1 MVILLPLD
9 CSLDNLSNFAKL
21 EIIFFDLPM
30 LQVYKRMQKMR
41 EKYVDT
47 LAKLYEYATTVYS
60 KKQYTQWYDT
70 KEGGYTYASLKD
82 KSDALSKTLTQYG
95 IGAGDKVAILS
106 QSMPNWSVAFFSLAP
121 FGRIVIPILPDSSQ
135 NEVTNI
141 INHSETKA
149 IFVSQKLAG
158 KVSQEVK
165 DKMVLVIDMDTLE
178 IVKADDEHF
187 TCDGKTS
194 VPTPEDIA
202 TIIYTSGTTGSAK
215 GVVLSHRN
223 LSSNVIT
230 CYHSCKRTSKDRW
243 LSVLPMAHT
252 LEMTLSMLYPM
263 YCGATVYY
271 LPKPP
276 VATLLLKALKIVK
289 PTTMLTVPM
298 IIEKVYKG
306 SVLPTIKNSRT
317 LTWMNEH
324 MNGLMCRI
332 IGMKLKATF
341 GGHISFYGIG
351 GAKLDPEVEKF
362 LLKAKFP
369 YAIGYGLTET
379 SPLLGYSM
387 HGWRS
392 VGSFGYPVYNVKLK
406 LHNVD
411 PATGEGEV
419 VAQGPNVM
427 LGYYKDPV
435 RTKSV
440 FTEDGWFR
448 TSDIAVQDEK
458 GRFYIKGRNN
468 NMILGPS
475 GENIYP
481 EEIENVVNNVEGVSE
496 SIIVERN
503 GRLVALVQ
511 PSEDFIKWDNE
522 SEDKLYEKLDN
533 WKEKILNF
541 TNKNVNKSSQVSSV
555 EVMKEPFE
563 KTATQKI
570 RRFKYKESAPTV
582 EEKNKQE
589 KK

>member
-1 MVILLPLD
+1 MIQL
-9 CSLDNLSNFAKL
+9 
-21 EIIFFDLPM
+21 
-30 LQVYKRMQKMR
+30 YKRMQRMR

-60 KKQYTQWYDT
+60 KNQYTQWYDT
-70 KEGGYTYASLKD
+70 KEGGYTFSSLKAKCD
-82 KSDALSKTLTQYG
+82 SLSKKLTQYG

-106 QSMPNWSVAFFSLAP
+106 QSMPNWSVAFFSIVP
-121 FGRIVIPILPDSSQ
+121 FGRIAIPILPDSSQ

-141 INHSETKA
+141 LKHSESKV
-149 IFVSQKLAG
+149 IFVSQKLMSKLSEECRA
-158 KVSQEVK
+158 
-165 DKMVLVIDMDTLE
+165 KMSLVIDMDTFE
-178 IVKADDEHF
+178 VIQSDEEKF
-187 TCDGKTS
+187 TCDGRTS

-223 LSSNVIT
+223 LASNVIT
-230 CYHSCKRTSKDRW
+230 CYHSCKRTEKDRW

-276 VATLLLKALKIVK
+276 VASLLMKALKMVK
-289 PTTMLTVPM
+289 PTTMLTVPL

-306 SVLPTIKNSRT
+306 SVLPTIQKSRT

-351 GAKLDPEVEKF
+351 GAKLDPEVERF

-387 HGWRS
+387 NRWRT

-406 LHNVD
+406 LHNVN
-411 PATGEGEV
+411 PETGEGEV
-419 VAQGPNVM
+419 VAKGPNVM
-427 LGYYKDPV
+427 LGYYKDPK
-435 RTKSV
+435 RTRSV

-458 GRFYIKGRNN
+458 GRFFIKGRNN

-481 EEIENVVNNVEGVSE
+481 EEIENVINNVEGVSE
-496 SIIVERN
+496 SIVVERD
-503 GRLVALVQ
+503 GKLVALVQ
-511 PSEDFIKWDNE
+511 PNENFIQWDKE
-522 SEDKLYEKLDN
+522 GEDKLYETLDAWKAKLL
-533 WKEKILNF
+533 KV
-541 TNKNVNKSSQVSSV
+541 TNKNVSKASQVSSI

-570 RRFKYKESAPTV
+570 RRFKYKDSAPTV
-582 EEKNKQE
+582 EEEQKSK
-589 KK
+589 

>member
-1 MVILLPLD
+1 MIQL
-9 CSLDNLSNFAKL
+9 
-21 EIIFFDLPM
+21 
-30 LQVYKRMQKMR
+30 YKRMQRMR

-60 KKQYTQWYDT
+60 KNQYTQWYDT
-70 KEGGYTYASLKD
+70 KEGGYTYSSFKAKCD
-82 KSDALSKTLTQYG
+82 GLSKKLTQYG

-106 QSMPNWSVAFFSLAP
+106 QSMPNWSVAFFSIVP
-121 FGRIVIPILPDSSQ
+121 FGRIAIPILPDSSV

-141 INHSETKA
+141 LEHSESKV
-149 IFVSQKLAG
+149 IFVSQKLAS
-158 KVSQEVK
+158 KVTQECR
-165 DKMVLVIDMDTLE
+165 DKMTLVIDIDTFE
-178 IVKADDEHF
+178 VIKADEARF
-187 TCDGKTS
+187 TCDGRTT
-194 VPTPEDIA
+194 VPTPDDIA

-223 LSSNVIT
+223 LASNVIT
-230 CYHSCKRTSKDRW
+230 CYHSCKRTEKDRW

-252 LEMTLSMLYPM
+252 LEMTLCMLYPM

-276 VATLLLKALKIVK
+276 VASLLLKALPIVK
-289 PTTMLTVPM
+289 PTTMLTVPL

-306 SVLPTIKNSRT
+306 SVLPTIRKSRT

-324 MNGLMCRI
+324 MNGLMCKI
-332 IGMKLKATF
+332 IGMKLKKTF
-341 GGHISFYGIG
+341 GGKISFYGIG
-351 GAKLDPEVEKF
+351 GAKLDPEVENF
-362 LLKAKFP
+362 LLKANFP

-387 HGWRS
+387 NGWRA

-406 LHNVD
+406 LHNVN
-411 PATGEGEV
+411 PETGEGEV
-419 VAQGPNVM
+419 VAKGPNVM
-427 LGYYKDPV
+427 LGYYKDPA

-458 GRFYIKGRNN
+458 GRYSIKGRNN

-481 EEIENVVNNVEGVSE
+481 EEIENVINNLEGVSE
-496 SIIVERN
+496 SIVVERE
-503 GRLVALVQ
+503 GKLVALVQ
-511 PSEDFIKWDNE
+511 PNENFVQWDKE
-522 SEDKLYEKLDN
+522 GEDKLYEKLDV
-533 WKEKILNF
+533 WKAKLLKL
-541 TNKNVNKSSQVSSV
+541 TNKSVSKASQVSSV

-582 EEKNKQE
+582 EEEQKEKTENK
-589 KK
+589 

>member
-1 MVILLPLD
+1 MIQL
-9 CSLDNLSNFAKL
+9 
-21 EIIFFDLPM
+21 
-30 LQVYKRMQKMR
+30 YKRMQRMR

-47 LAKLYEYATTVYS
+47 LAKLYDYATTVYS

-70 KEGGYTYASLKD
+70 KEGGYTYSSFKAKCDS
-82 KSDALSKTLTQYG
+82 LSKKLTQYG
-95 IGAGDKVAILS
+95 IGAGDKVAIFA
-106 QSMPNWSVAFFSLAP
+106 QSMPNWSVAFFSLVP
-121 FGRIVIPILPDSSQ
+121 FGRIAIPILPDSSE

-141 INHSETKA
+141 INHSETKV
-149 IFVSQKLAG
+149 IFVSQRLAS
-158 KVSQEVK
+158 KVRQEVK
-165 DKMVLVIDMDTLE
+165 DKMTLVIDLDTFEVLQS
-178 IVKADDEHF
+178 DDEKF
-187 TCDGKTS
+187 TCDGKTA

-223 LSSNVIT
+223 LASNVIT
-230 CYHSCKRTSKDRW
+230 CYHSCKRNDKDRW
-243 LSVLPMAHT
+243 LSILPMAHT

-263 YCGATVYY
+263 YCGASVYY
-271 LPKPP
+271 LQKPP
-276 VATLLLKALKIVK
+276 VPSILMKALKVVK
-289 PTTMLTVPM
+289 PTTMLTVPL

-306 SVLPTIKNSRT
+306 SVLPTIKKSRT

-341 GGHISFYGIG
+341 GGHVTFYGIG
-351 GAKLDPEVEKF
+351 GAKLDPEVENF

-379 SPLLGYSM
+379 SPLLGYAM
-387 HGWRS
+387 KGWRA

-406 LHNVD
+406 LHNVN
-411 PATGEGEV
+411 PETGEGEV

-427 LGYYKDPV
+427 LGYYKDPQ

-448 TSDIAVQDEK
+448 TSDIAVMDEK
-458 GRFYIKGRNN
+458 GRYFIKGRNN

-481 EEIENVVNNVEGVSE
+481 EEIESVINNVEGVSE
-496 SIIVERN
+496 SIVVERD

-511 PSEDFIKWDNE
+511 PSDNFIQWDKD
-522 SEDKLYEKLDN
+522 SEDKIYEKLDK
-533 WKEKILNF
+533 WKASLLKKV
-541 TNKNVNKSSQVSSV
+541 NKNVNKTSQVSSV

-570 RRFKYKESAPTV
+570 RRFRYKTDAPTM
-582 EEKNKQE
+582 ESENKTT
-589 KK
+589 KSDK

>member
-1 MVILLPLD
+1 
-9 CSLDNLSNFAKL
+9 
-21 EIIFFDLPM
+21 
-30 LQVYKRMQKMR
+30 MQRMR

-47 LAKLYEYATTVYS
+47 LAKLYDYATTVYS
-60 KKQYTQWYDT
+60 KNQYTQWYDT
-70 KEGGYTYASLKD
+70 KEGGYTYQSFKGKCD
-82 KSDALSKTLTQYG
+82 SLSKKLTQYG

-106 QSMPNWSVAFFSLAP
+106 QSMPNWSVAFFSIVP
-121 FGRIVIPILPDSSQ
+121 FGRIAIPILPDSSE

-141 INHSETKA
+141 LEHSESKV
-149 IFVSQKLAG
+149 IFVSQKLSG
-158 KVSQEVK
+158 KLSQACR
-165 DKMVLVIDMDTLE
+165 DKMTLVIDIDTFEVLS
-178 IVKADDEHF
+178 ADESKF
-187 TCDGKTS
+187 TCDGRTL
-194 VPTPEDIA
+194 VPTPDDIA

-230 CYHSCKRTSKDRW
+230 CYHSCKRTEKDRW

-276 VATLLLKALKIVK
+276 VASLLMKALKIVK
-289 PTTMLTVPM
+289 PTTMLTVPL

-306 SVLPTIKNSRT
+306 SVLPTIKGSRT

-324 MNGLMCRI
+324 MNGLMCKI
-332 IGMKLKATF
+332 IGMKIKKTF
-341 GGHISFYGIG
+341 GGHMSFYGIG
-351 GAKLDPEVEKF
+351 GAKLDPEVENF
-362 LLKAKFP
+362 LLKAGFP

-379 SPLLGYSM
+379 SPLLGYAM
-387 HGWRS
+387 HGWRA
-392 VGSFGYPVYNVKLK
+392 VGSFGYPVYNVQLK
-406 LHNVD
+406 LHNIN
-411 PATGEGEV
+411 PETGEGEI
-419 VAQGPNVM
+419 VAKGPNVM

-448 TSDIAVQDEK
+448 TSDIAIQDAK
-458 GRFYIKGRNN
+458 GRFFIKGRNS

-481 EEIENVVNNVEGVSE
+481 EEIENVINNVEGVSE
-496 SIIVERN
+496 SIVVERE
-503 GRLVALVQ
+503 GKLVALVQ
-511 PSEDFIKWDNE
+511 PVDNFIEWDSE
-522 SEDKLYEKLDN
+522 SEEKLYEKLDS
-533 WKEKILNF
+533 WKAKVLKI

-582 EEKNKQE
+582 EEAQKEE
-589 KK
+589 K

>member
-1 MVILLPLD
+1 MIQL
-9 CSLDNLSNFAKL
+9 
-21 EIIFFDLPM
+21 
-30 LQVYKRMQKMR
+30 YKRMKRMR

-60 KKQYTQWYDT
+60 KRQYTQWYDT
-70 KEGGYTYASLKD
+70 KEGGYTYHEFKMKCDSI
-82 KSDALSKTLTQYG
+82 SKLLTQYG

-106 QSMPNWSVAFFSLAP
+106 QSMPNWSVAYFSTVV
-121 FGRIVIPILPDSSQ
+121 FGRISIPILPDSSE

-141 INHSETKA
+141 LNHSESKVM
-149 IFVSQKLAG
+149 FVSQKLAS
-158 KVSQEVK
+158 KLSKEAM
-165 DKMVLVIDMDTLE
+165 DKLTLVIEMDTFE
-178 IVKADDEHF
+178 ILKADEDKF
-187 TCDGKTS
+187 TCDGRAS

-202 TIIYTSGTTGSAK
+202 AIIYTSGTTGSAK

-223 LSSNVIT
+223 LASNVIT
-230 CYHSCKRTSKDRW
+230 CYHSCPRGEKDRW
-243 LSVLPMAHT
+243 LSILPMAHT

-263 YCGATVYY
+263 YCGSTVYY

-276 VATLLLKALKIVK
+276 VASLLLKAMKIVK
-289 PTTMLTVPM
+289 PTTILSVPL
-298 IIEKVYKG
+298 IIEKVYRN
-306 SVLPTIKNSRT
+306 SVLPTIKKSRT

-332 IGMKLKATF
+332 IGMKLKKTF
-341 GGHISFYGIG
+341 GGRISFFGIG
-351 GAKLDPEVEKF
+351 GAKLDPEVEAF

-379 SPLLGYSM
+379 SPLLGYAM
-387 HGWRS
+387 KGWRT
-392 VGSFGYPVYNVKLK
+392 VGSFGYPVYNVQLK
-406 LHNVD
+406 LHNIN
-411 PATGEGEV
+411 PETGEGEV
-419 VAQGPNVM
+419 VAKGPNVM
-427 LGYYKDPV
+427 LGYYKDPQ

-448 TSDIAVQDEK
+448 TNDLAIQDEK
-458 GRFYIKGRNN
+458 GRFFIKGRRN

-481 EEIENVVNNVEGVSE
+481 EEIESVINNVEGVAE
-496 SIIVERN
+496 SIVVERN

-511 PSEDFIKWDNE
+511 LDDNMIEWDKE
-522 SEDKLYEKLDN
+522 SEDKIYEKLDKYKSKLLSLVN
-533 WKEKILNF
+533 R
-541 TNKNVNKSSQVSSV
+541 NVNKTSQVSSV

-582 EEKNKQE
+582 EED
-589 KK
+589 KKTKE

>member
-1 MVILLPLD
+1 
-9 CSLDNLSNFAKL
+9 
-21 EIIFFDLPM
+21 
-30 LQVYKRMQKMR
+30 MR
-41 EKYVDT
+41 EKYIDT
-47 LAKLYEYATTVYS
+47 LAKLYDYATTVYA

-70 KEGGYTYASLKD
+70 KKGGYTYHDFKMKCDSI
-82 KSDALSKTLTQYG
+82 SKVLTQYG

-106 QSMPNWSVAFFSLAP
+106 QSMPNWSVAFFSTVP
-121 FGRIVIPILPDSSQ
+121 FGRIAIPILPDSSE

-141 INHSETKA
+141 LNHSESKVM
-149 IFVSQKLAG
+149 FVSQKLSS
-158 KVSQEVK
+158 KLSKECM
-165 DKMVLVIDMDTLE
+165 DKLTLVIEMDTFE
-178 IVKADDEHF
+178 ILKADEDKF
-187 TCDGKTS
+187 TCDGRAS

-202 TIIYTSGTTGSAK
+202 AIIYTSGTTGSAK

-223 LSSNVIT
+223 LASNVIT
-230 CYHSCKRTSKDRW
+230 CYHSCPRGEKDRW
-243 LSVLPMAHT
+243 LSILPMAHT

-276 VATLLLKALKIVK
+276 VASLLLKAMKIVK
-289 PTTMLTVPM
+289 PTTILSVPL
-298 IIEKVYKG
+298 IIEKVYRN
-306 SVLPTIKNSRT
+306 SVLPTIKKSRT

-332 IGMKLKATF
+332 IGMKLKKTF
-341 GGHISFYGIG
+341 GGHVSFFGIG
-351 GAKLDPEVEKF
+351 GAKLDPEVEGF

-379 SPLLGYSM
+379 SPLLGYAM
-387 HGWRS
+387 KGWRT
-392 VGSFGYPVYNVKLK
+392 VGSFGYPVYNVQLK
-406 LHNVD
+406 LHDIN
-411 PATGEGEV
+411 PETGEGEV
-419 VAQGPNVM
+419 VAKGPNVM
-427 LGYYKDPV
+427 LGYYKDPQ

-448 TSDIAVQDEK
+448 TNDLAIQDEK
-458 GRFYIKGRNN
+458 GRFFIKGRRN

-481 EEIENVVNNVEGVSE
+481 EEIESVINNVEGVAE
-496 SIIVERN
+496 SIVVERN

-511 PSEDFIKWDNE
+511 LDENMIEWDKE
-522 SEDKLYEKLDN
+522 SEDKVYEKLDKYKSMLLSLVN
-533 WKEKILNF
+533 R
-541 TNKNVNKSSQVSSV
+541 NVNKTSQVSSV

-582 EEKNKQE
+582 EEELKDK
-589 KK
+589 

>member
-1 MVILLPLD
+1 
-9 CSLDNLSNFAKL
+9 
-21 EIIFFDLPM
+21 
-30 LQVYKRMQKMR
+30 MQRMR

-47 LAKLYEYATTVYS
+47 LAKLFEYGTTVYA

-70 KEGGYTYASLKD
+70 KEGGFTYGEFKNKVDSI
-82 KSDALSKTLTQYG
+82 SKKLTQYG
-95 IGAGDKVAILS
+95 IGAGDKVAILA
-106 QSMPNWSVAFFSLAP
+106 QSMPNWSVAFFSTVT
-121 FGRIVIPILPDSSQ
+121 FGRISIPILPDSSE

-141 INHSETKA
+141 LEHSESKV
-149 IFVSQKLAG
+149 IFVSQKLAS
-158 KVSQEVK
+158 KVSQECR
-165 DKMVLVIDMDTLE
+165 DKMALVIDLDTFE
-178 IVKADDEHF
+178 VIQSDEDKF
-187 TCDGKTS
+187 TCDGRAS

-223 LSSNVIT
+223 LASNVIT
-230 CYHSCKRTSKDRW
+230 CYHSCKRTKKDRW
-243 LSVLPMAHT
+243 LSILPMAHT
-252 LEMTLSMLYPM
+252 LEMTLGMLYPM

-276 VATLLLKALKIVK
+276 VASLLMKAMKVVK
-289 PTTMLTVPM
+289 PTTMLTVPL

-306 SVLPTIKNSRT
+306 SVLPTIQKSRT

-324 MNGLMCRI
+324 MNGLMCKI

-341 GGHISFYGIG
+341 GGHVTFYGIG

-362 LLKAKFP
+362 LLKAGFP

-387 HGWRS
+387 NGWRT
-392 VGSFGYPVYNVKLK
+392 VGSFGYPVYNVQLK
-406 LHNVD
+406 LHNVN
-411 PATGEGEV
+411 PETGEGEI
-419 VAQGPNVM
+419 VAKGPNVM
-427 LGYYKDPV
+427 LGYYKDPK

-448 TSDIAVQDEK
+448 TSDIAIQDEK
-458 GRFYIKGRNN
+458 GRFYIKGRNS

-481 EEIENVVNNVEGVSE
+481 EEIENVINNVEGVSE
-496 SIIVERN
+496 SIVVERD
-503 GRLVALVQ
+503 GRLVALVAPQ
-511 PSEDFIKWDNE
+511 ENFIQWDKE
-522 SEDKLYEKLDN
+522 GEDKLYEKLDA
-533 WKEKILNF
+533 WKKKLLSI
-541 TNKNVNKSSQVSSV
+541 TNKNVSKASQVSSI

-570 RRFKYKESAPTV
+570 RRFKYKDSAPTV
-582 EEKNKQE
+582 EEEQKENK
-589 KK
+589 

>member
-1 MVILLPLD
+1 MIQL
-9 CSLDNLSNFAKL
+9 
-21 EIIFFDLPM
+21 
-30 LQVYKRMQKMR
+30 YKRMQRMR

-47 LAKLYEYATTVYS
+47 LAKLYEYATTVYA
-60 KKQYTQWYDT
+60 KNQYTQWYDT
-70 KEGGYTYASLKD
+70 KEGGYTFSSFKGKCD
-82 KSDALSKTLTQYG
+82 SLSKKLTQYG

-106 QSMPNWSVAFFSLAP
+106 QSMPNWSVAFFSIVP
-121 FGRIVIPILPDSSQ
+121 FGRIAIPILPDSSE

-141 INHSETKA
+141 LEHSESKV
-149 IFVSQKLAG
+149 IFVSKKLAG
-158 KVSQEVK
+158 KLSQTCR
-165 DKMVLVIDMDTLE
+165 DKMTLVIEMDTFE
-178 IVKADDEHF
+178 VMHSDDEKF
-187 TCDGKTS
+187 TCDGKTA
-194 VPTPEDIA
+194 VPTPDDIA

-223 LSSNVIT
+223 LASNVIT
-230 CYHSCKRTSKDRW
+230 CYHACKRTEKDRW

-276 VATLLLKALKIVK
+276 VASLLMKALKMVK
-289 PTTMLTVPM
+289 PTTMLTVPL

-306 SVLPTIKNSRT
+306 SVLPTIKKSRT

-351 GAKLDPEVEKF
+351 GAKLDPEVESF

-379 SPLLGYSM
+379 SPLLGYAM
-387 HGWRS
+387 HGWRT

-406 LHNVD
+406 LHNVN
-411 PATGEGEV
+411 AK
-419 VAQGPNVM
+419 GPNVM
-427 LGYYKDPV
+427 LGYYKDPA

-458 GRFYIKGRNN
+458 GRFFIKGRNN

-481 EEIENVVNNVEGVSE
+481 EEIENVINNVEGVSE
-496 SIIVERN
+496 SIVVERN

-511 PSEDFIKWDNE
+511 PEENFIEWDKA
-522 SEDKLYEKLDN
+522 SEDKVYEKLDA
-533 WKEKILNF
+533 WKAKLLKI
-541 TNKNVNKSSQVSSV
+541 TNKNVSKASQVSSV

-570 RRFKYKESAPTV
+570 RRFKYKDSAPTV
-582 EEKNKQE
+582 EEE
-589 KK
+589 SKKDN

>member
-1 MVILLPLD
+1 
-9 CSLDNLSNFAKL
+9 
-21 EIIFFDLPM
+21 
-30 LQVYKRMQKMR
+30 MR

-47 LAKLYEYATTVYS
+47 LAKLFEYGTTVYA

-70 KEGGYTYASLKD
+70 KEGGFTYGEFKNKVDSI
-82 KSDALSKTLTQYG
+82 SKKLTQYG
-95 IGAGDKVAILS
+95 IGAGDKVAILA
-106 QSMPNWSVAFFSLAP
+106 QSMPNWSVAFFSTVT
-121 FGRIVIPILPDSSQ
+121 FGRISIPILPDSSE

-141 INHSETKA
+141 LEHSESKV
-149 IFVSQKLAG
+149 IFVSQKLAS
-158 KVSQEVK
+158 KVSQECR
-165 DKMVLVIDMDTLE
+165 DKMALVIDLDTFE
-178 IVKADDEHF
+178 VIQSDEDKF
-187 TCDGKTS
+187 TCDGRAS

-223 LSSNVIT
+223 LASNVIT
-230 CYHSCKRTSKDRW
+230 CYHSCKRTKKDRW
-243 LSVLPMAHT
+243 LSILPMAHT
-252 LEMTLSMLYPM
+252 LEMTLGMLYPM

-276 VATLLLKALKIVK
+276 VASLLMKAMKVVK
-289 PTTMLTVPM
+289 PTTMLTVPL

-306 SVLPTIKNSRT
+306 SVLPTIQKSRT

-324 MNGLMCRI
+324 MNGLMCKI

-341 GGHISFYGIG
+341 GGHVTFYGIG

-362 LLKAKFP
+362 LLKAGFP

-387 HGWRS
+387 NGWRT
-392 VGSFGYPVYNVKLK
+392 VGSFGYPVYNVQLK
-406 LHNVD
+406 LHNVN
-411 PATGEGEV
+411 PETGEGEI
-419 VAQGPNVM
+419 VAKGPNVM
-427 LGYYKDPV
+427 LGYYKDPK

-448 TSDIAVQDEK
+448 TSDIAIQDEK
-458 GRFYIKGRNN
+458 GRFYIKGRNS

-481 EEIENVVNNVEGVSE
+481 GEIENVINNVEGVSE
-496 SIIVERN
+496 SIVVERD
-503 GRLVALVQ
+503 GRLVALVAPQ
-511 PSEDFIKWDNE
+511 ENFIQWDKE
-522 SEDKLYEKLDN
+522 GEDKLYEKLDA
-533 WKEKILNF
+533 WKKKLLSI
-541 TNKNVNKSSQVSSV
+541 TNKNVSKASQVSSI

-570 RRFKYKESAPTV
+570 RRFKYKDSAPTV
-582 EEKNKQE
+582 EEEQKENK
-589 KK
+589 

>member
-1 MVILLPLD
+1 
-9 CSLDNLSNFAKL
+9 
-21 EIIFFDLPM
+21 
-30 LQVYKRMQKMR
+30 MQRMR

-70 KEGGYTYASLKD
+70 KEGGYTFSEFKGKCD
-82 KSDALSKTLTQYG
+82 SLSKKLTQYG

-106 QSMPNWSVAFFSLAP
+106 QSMPNWSVAFFSTVP
-121 FGRIVIPILPDSSQ
+121 FGRIAIPILPDSSE

-141 INHSETKA
+141 LEHSESKV
-149 IFVSQKLAG
+149 IFVSQKLAS
-158 KVSQEVK
+158 KVSEACR
-165 DKMVLVIDMDTLE
+165 DKLTLVIDIETFE
-178 IVKADDEHF
+178 VIKADEDKF
-187 TCDGKTS
+187 TCDGRTT
-194 VPTPEDIA
+194 VPTPDDIA

-223 LSSNVIT
+223 LASNVIT
-230 CYHSCKRTSKDRW
+230 CYHSCKRNHKDRW
-243 LSVLPMAHT
+243 LSILPMAHT

-276 VATLLLKALKIVK
+276 VPSLLMKALKIVK
-289 PTTMLTVPM
+289 PTTMLTVPL

-306 SVLPTIKNSRT
+306 SVLPTIQKSRT

-324 MNGLMCRI
+324 MNGLMCWI

-387 HGWRS
+387 NGWRT

-406 LHNVD
+406 LHNVN
-411 PATGEGEV
+411 PETGEGEI
-419 VAQGPNVM
+419 VAKGPNVM
-427 LGYYKDPV
+427 LGYYKDPK
-435 RTKSV
+435 RTKSA

-481 EEIENVVNNVEGVSE
+481 EEIENVINNVEGVSE
-496 SIIVERN
+496 SIVVERD
-503 GRLVALVQ
+503 GRLVALVAPQ
-511 PSEDFIKWDNE
+511 ENFIQWDKE
-522 SEDKLYEKLDN
+522 GEDKLYEKLDA
-533 WKEKILNF
+533 WKKKLLSI
-541 TNKNVNKSSQVSSV
+541 TNKSVSKASQVSSV

-570 RRFKYKESAPTV
+570 RRFKYKDSAPTV
-582 EEKNKQE
+582 EEEAKEQ

>member
-1 MVILLPLD
+1 
-9 CSLDNLSNFAKL
+9 
-21 EIIFFDLPM
+21 
-30 LQVYKRMQKMR
+30 MR
-41 EKYVDT
+41 EKYIDT
-47 LAKLYEYATTVYS
+47 LAKLYDYATTVYS
-60 KKQYTQWYDT
+60 KNQYTQWYDT
-70 KEGGYTYASLKD
+70 KEGGYTYNSFKGKCD
-82 KSDALSKTLTQYG
+82 SLSKKLTQYG

-106 QSMPNWSVAFFSLAP
+106 QSMPNWSVAFFSIVP
-121 FGRIVIPILPDSSQ
+121 FGRIAIPILPDSSP

-141 INHSETKA
+141 LEHSESKV
-149 IFVSQKLAG
+149 IFVSQKLAH
-158 KVSQEVK
+158 KVSKECR
-165 DKMVLVIDMDTLE
+165 DKMTLIVDIDTFEVIQ
-178 IVKADDEHF
+178 ADDDQF
-187 TCDGKTS
+187 TCDGRTS
-194 VPTPEDIA
+194 IPTPDDIA

-223 LSSNVIT
+223 LASNVIT
-230 CYHSCKRTSKDRW
+230 CYHACKRNEKDRW

-276 VATLLLKALKIVK
+276 VASLLMKALKMVR
-289 PTTMLTVPM
+289 PTTMLTVPL

-306 SVLPTIKNSRT
+306 SVLPTIQKSRT
-317 LTWMNEH
+317 LTWMNQN

-332 IGMKLKATF
+332 IGMKLKSTF

-351 GAKLDPEVEKF
+351 GAKLDPEVESF

-387 HGWRS
+387 HRWRA

-406 LHNVD
+406 LHNIN
-411 PATGEGEV
+411 PETGEGEI
-419 VAQGPNVM
+419 VAKGPNVM
-427 LGYYKDPV
+427 LGYYKDPA

-458 GRFYIKGRNN
+458 GRFFIKGRNN

-481 EEIENVVNNVEGVSE
+481 EEIENVINNVEGVSE
-496 SIIVERN
+496 SIVVERD
-503 GRLVALVQ
+503 GKLVALVQ
-511 PSEDFIKWDNE
+511 PDENYIQWDRE
-522 SEDKLYEKLDN
+522 GEDKLYEKLDA
-533 WKEKILNF
+533 WKAKLLKI
-541 TNKNVNKSSQVSSV
+541 TNKNVSKASQVSSV

-582 EEKNKQE
+582 EEEQKEKQ
-589 KK
+589 

>member
-1 MVILLPLD
+1 
-9 CSLDNLSNFAKL
+9 
-21 EIIFFDLPM
+21 
-30 LQVYKRMQKMR
+30 MQRMR

-47 LAKLYEYATTVYS
+47 LAKLYDYATTVYS
-60 KKQYTQWYDT
+60 KNQYTQWYDT
-70 KEGGYTYASLKD
+70 KEGGYTYSSFKAKCDS
-82 KSDALSKTLTQYG
+82 LSKKLTQYG

-106 QSMPNWSVAFFSLAP
+106 QSMPNWSVAFFSIVP
-121 FGRIVIPILPDSSQ
+121 FGRIAIPILPDSSE
-135 NEVTNI
+135 NEVKNI
-141 INHSETKA
+141 IDHSESKV

-158 KVSQEVK
+158 KLSKECR
-165 DKMVLVIDMDTLE
+165 DKMTLVIDLDTFEVLQ
-178 IVKADDEHF
+178 ADEDKF
-187 TCDGKTS
+187 TCDGRTM

-223 LSSNVIT
+223 LSANVIT
-230 CYHSCKRTSKDRW
+230 CYHSCKRTEKDRW

-276 VATLLLKALKIVK
+276 VASLLLKALKIVK
-289 PTTMLTVPM
+289 PTTMLTVPL

-306 SVLPTIKNSRT
+306 SILPTIKGSRT

-324 MNGLMCRI
+324 MNGLMCKI
-332 IGMKLKATF
+332 IGIKIKKTF
-341 GGHISFYGIG
+341 GGHMSFYGIG
-351 GAKLDPEVEKF
+351 GAKLDPEVESF
-362 LLKAKFP
+362 LLKAGFP

-379 SPLLGYSM
+379 SPLLGYAM
-387 HGWRS
+387 HGWRA

-406 LHNVD
+406 LHNIN
-411 PATGEGEV
+411 PETGEGEI
-419 VAQGPNVM
+419 VAKGPNVM

-458 GRFYIKGRNN
+458 GRFFIKGRNS

-481 EEIENVVNNVEGVSE
+481 EEIENVINNVEGVSE
-496 SIIVERN
+496 SIVVERG
-503 GRLVALVQ
+503 GRLVALIQ
-511 PSEDFIKWDNE
+511 PAENFIDWDKE
-522 SEDKLYEKLDN
+522 SEDKLYEKIDS
-533 WKEKILNF
+533 WKAKILKV

-570 RRFKYKESAPTV
+570 RRFKYKESAPTIEESKK
-582 EEKNKQE
+582 EEK
-589 KK
+589 

>member
-1 MVILLPLD
+1 MIQL
-9 CSLDNLSNFAKL
+9 
-21 EIIFFDLPM
+21 
-30 LQVYKRMQKMR
+30 YKRMQRMR

-60 KKQYTQWYDT
+60 KNQYTQWYDT
-70 KEGGYTYASLKD
+70 KEGGYTYASFKAKCD
-82 KSDALSKTLTQYG
+82 SLSKKLTQYG

-106 QSMPNWSVAFFSLAP
+106 QSMPNWSVAFFSIVP
-121 FGRIVIPILPDSSQ
+121 FGRIAIPILPDSSE

-141 INHSETKA
+141 LTHSESKV

-158 KVSQEVK
+158 KVSQECR
-165 DKMVLVIDMDTLE
+165 DRMTLVIDIDTFE
-178 IVKADDEHF
+178 AIKVDDEKF
-187 TCDGKTS
+187 TCDGRP
-194 VPTPEDIA
+194 VIPTPEDIA

-223 LSSNVIT
+223 LASNVIT
-230 CYHSCKRTSKDRW
+230 CYHSCKRGEKDRW

-276 VATLLLKALKIVK
+276 VASLLMKALKIVK
-289 PTTMLTVPM
+289 PTTMLTVPL

-306 SVLPTIKNSRT
+306 SVLPTIQKSRT
-317 LTWMNEH
+317 LTWMNQH
-324 MNGLMCRI
+324 MNSLMCRI

-351 GAKLDPEVEKF
+351 GAKLDPEVENF

-387 HGWRS
+387 NRWRT

-406 LHNVD
+406 LHNVN
-411 PATGEGEV
+411 PETGEGEV
-419 VAQGPNVM
+419 VAKGPNVM
-427 LGYYKDPV
+427 LGYYKDPK

-448 TSDIAVQDEK
+448 TNDIAVQDEK

-481 EEIENVVNNVEGVSE
+481 EEIENVINNVEGVSE
-496 SIIVERN
+496 SIVVER
-503 GRLVALVQ
+503 GGKLVALVQ
-511 PSEDFIKWDNE
+511 SVENYIQWDNE
-522 SEDKLYEKLDN
+522 SEDKIYEKLDS
-533 WKEKILNF
+533 WKAKVLKI
-541 TNKNVNKSSQVSSV
+541 TNKNVSKASQVSSV

-570 RRFKYKESAPTV
+570 RRFKYKDSAPTV
-582 EEKNKQE
+582 EEE

>member
-1 MVILLPLD
+1 MIQL
-9 CSLDNLSNFAKL
+9 
-21 EIIFFDLPM
+21 
-30 LQVYKRMQKMR
+30 YKRMQRMR

-60 KKQYTQWYDT
+60 KNQYTQWYDS
-70 KEGGYTYASLKD
+70 KEGGYTYSSFKAKCDS
-82 KSDALSKTLTQYG
+82 LSKKLTQYG
-95 IGAGDKVAILS
+95 IGAGDKIAILS
-106 QSMPNWSVAFFSLAP
+106 QSMPNWSVAFFSIVP
-121 FGRIVIPILPDSSQ
+121 FGRIAIPILPDSSE

-141 INHSETKA
+141 LNHSESKV
-149 IFVSQKLAG
+149 IFISSKLLS
-158 KVSQEVK
+158 KLSEECRK
-165 DKMVLVIDMDTLE
+165 KLTLVIE
-178 IVKADDEHF
+178 IETFEAIKADDEKF
-187 TCDGKTS
+187 TCDGRTT
-194 VPTPEDIA
+194 VPTPDDIA

-223 LSSNVIT
+223 LTSNVIT
-230 CYHSCKRTSKDRW
+230 CYHSCKRTEKDRW

-252 LEMTLSMLYPM
+252 LEMTISMLYPM

-276 VATLLLKALKIVK
+276 VASLLLKALPIVK
-289 PTTMLTVPM
+289 PTTMLTVPL

-306 SVLPTIKNSRT
+306 SVLPTIKKSRT

-332 IGMKLKATF
+332 IGMKLKKTF
-341 GGHISFYGIG
+341 GGHMSFYGIG

-387 HGWRS
+387 NGWRS
-392 VGSFGYPVYNVKLK
+392 VGSFGYPVYNVSLK
-406 LHNVD
+406 LHNIN
-411 PATGEGEV
+411 PETGEGEI
-419 VAQGPNVM
+419 VAKGPNVM

-448 TSDIAVQDEK
+448 TNDIAVQDEK
-458 GRFYIKGRNN
+458 GRYYIKGRNN

-481 EEIENVVNNVEGVSE
+481 EEIENVINNLEGVSE
-496 SIIVERN
+496 SIVVERD
-503 GRLVALVQ
+503 GKLVALVQ
-511 PSEDFIKWDNE
+511 PAETFIQWDKE
-522 SEDKLYEKLDN
+522 GEDKLYEKLDA
-533 WKEKILNF
+533 WKRKLLSI
-541 TNKNVNKSSQVSSV
+541 TNKNVSKASQVSSV

-570 RRFKYKESAPTV
+570 RRFKYKDSAPTV
-582 EEKNKQE
+582 EEE
-589 KK
+589 SKKEDK

>member
-1 MVILLPLD
+1 
-9 CSLDNLSNFAKL
+9 
-21 EIIFFDLPM
+21 
-30 LQVYKRMQKMR
+30 MR
-41 EKYVDT
+41 EKYIDT
-47 LAKLYEYATTVYS
+47 LAKLYDYSTTVYS
-60 KKQYTQWYDT
+60 KNQYTQWYDT
-70 KEGGYTYASLKD
+70 KEGGYTFSSFKGKCD
-82 KSDALSKTLTQYG
+82 SLSKKLTQYG

-106 QSMPNWSVAFFSLAP
+106 QSMPNWSVAFFSVVP
-121 FGRIVIPILPDSSQ
+121 FGRIAIPILPDSSP
-135 NEVTNI
+135 NEITNI
-141 INHSETKA
+141 LEHSESKV
-149 IFVSQKLAG
+149 IFVSQKLAS
-158 KVSQEVK
+158 KVSQECRE
-165 DKMVLVIDMDTLE
+165 KMTLVIDIDTFE
-178 IVKADDEHF
+178 VIQADDQQF
-187 TCDGKTS
+187 TCDGRTS
-194 VPTPEDIA
+194 IPTPDDIA

-223 LSSNVIT
+223 LASNVIT
-230 CYHSCKRTSKDRW
+230 CYHSCKRTEKDRW

-276 VATLLLKALKIVK
+276 VASLLMKALKIVK
-289 PTTMLTVPM
+289 PTTMLTVPL

-306 SVLPTIKNSRT
+306 SVLPTIRKSRT
-317 LTWMNEH
+317 LTWMNEN

-351 GAKLDPEVEKF
+351 GAKLDPEVENF

-387 HGWRS
+387 KGWRT
-392 VGSFGYPVYNVKLK
+392 VGSFGYPVYNVRLR
-406 LHNVD
+406 LDNVN
-411 PATGEGEV
+411 PETGEGEI
-419 VAQGPNVM
+419 VAKGPNVM
-427 LGYYKDPV
+427 LGYYKDPG
-435 RTKSV
+435 RTKSA
-440 FTEDGWFR
+440 FTDDGWFR

-458 GRFYIKGRNN
+458 GRFFIKGRNN

-481 EEIENVVNNVEGVSE
+481 EEIENVINKVEGVSE
-496 SIIVERN
+496 SIVVERD
-503 GRLVALVQ
+503 GKLVALVQ
-511 PSEDFIKWDNE
+511 PDENYIQWDKE
-522 SEDKLYEKLDN
+522 GEDKLYEKLDV
-533 WKEKILNF
+533 WKAKLLKV
-541 TNKNVNKSSQVSSV
+541 TNKNVSKASQVSSI

-582 EEKNKQE
+582 EEEQKE

>member
-1 MVILLPLD
+1 MIQL
-9 CSLDNLSNFAKL
+9 
-21 EIIFFDLPM
+21 
-30 LQVYKRMQKMR
+30 YKRMQRMR

-70 KEGGYTYASLKD
+70 KEGGYTYNSFKGKCD
-82 KSDALSKTLTQYG
+82 SLSKKLTQYG

-106 QSMPNWSVAFFSLAP
+106 QSMPNWSVAFFSIVP
-121 FGRIVIPILPDSSQ
+121 FGRIAIPILPDSSV

-141 INHSETKA
+141 LEHSESKV
-149 IFVSQKLAG
+149 IFVSQKLAS
-158 KVSQEVK
+158 KVSKECR
-165 DKMVLVIDMDTLE
+165 DRMTLVIDIDTFEVLQS
-178 IVKADDEHF
+178 DDEKF
-187 TCDGKTS
+187 TCDGRTS
-194 VPTPEDIA
+194 IPTPDDIA

-223 LSSNVIT
+223 LASNVIT
-230 CYHSCKRTSKDRW
+230 CYHSCKRTEKDRW

-252 LEMTLSMLYPM
+252 LEMTLCMLYPM

-276 VATLLLKALKIVK
+276 VASLLMKALKMVK
-289 PTTMLTVPM
+289 PTTMLTVPL

-306 SVLPTIKNSRT
+306 SVLPTIQKSRT
-317 LTWMNEH
+317 LTWMNKN

-341 GGHISFYGIG
+341 GGHMSFYGIG
-351 GAKLDPEVEKF
+351 GAKLDPEVESF

-387 HGWRS
+387 HNWRT

-406 LHNVD
+406 LHNVN
-411 PATGEGEV
+411 PETGEGEII
-419 VAQGPNVM
+419 AKGPNVM
-427 LGYYKDPV
+427 LGYYKDPA

-458 GRFYIKGRNN
+458 GRFSIKGRNN

-481 EEIENVVNNVEGVSE
+481 EEIENVINNVEGVSE
-496 SIIVERN
+496 SIVVERD
-503 GRLVALVQ
+503 GKLVALVQ
-511 PSEDFIKWDNE
+511 PDENYIQWDKE
-522 SEDKLYEKLDN
+522 SEDKLYEKLDA
-533 WKEKILNF
+533 WKSKLLKI
-541 TNKNVNKSSQVSSV
+541 TNKNVSKASQVSSV

-582 EEKNKQE
+582 EEEQKSK
-589 KK
+589 

>member
-1 MVILLPLD
+1 
-9 CSLDNLSNFAKL
+9 
-21 EIIFFDLPM
+21 
-30 LQVYKRMQKMR
+30 MR

-47 LAKLYEYATTVYS
+47 LAKLFEYGTTVYA

-70 KEGGYTYASLKD
+70 KEGGFTYGEFKNKVDSI
-82 KSDALSKTLTQYG
+82 SKKLTQYG
-95 IGAGDKVAILS
+95 IGAGDKVAILA
-106 QSMPNWSVAFFSLAP
+106 QSMPNWSVAFFSTVT
-121 FGRIVIPILPDSSQ
+121 FGRISIPILPDSSE

-141 INHSETKA
+141 LEHSESKV
-149 IFVSQKLAG
+149 IFVSQKLAS
-158 KVSQEVK
+158 KVSQECR
-165 DKMVLVIDMDTLE
+165 DKMALVIDLDTFE
-178 IVKADDEHF
+178 VIQSDEDKF
-187 TCDGKTS
+187 TCDGRAS

-223 LSSNVIT
+223 LASNVIT
-230 CYHSCKRTSKDRW
+230 CYHSCKRTKKDRW
-243 LSVLPMAHT
+243 LSILPMAHT
-252 LEMTLSMLYPM
+252 LEMTLGMLYPM

-276 VATLLLKALKIVK
+276 VASLLMKAMKVVK
-289 PTTMLTVPM
+289 PTTMLTVPL

-306 SVLPTIKNSRT
+306 SVLPTIQKSRT

-324 MNGLMCRI
+324 MNGLMCKI

-341 GGHISFYGIG
+341 GGHITFYGIG

-362 LLKAKFP
+362 LLKAGFP

-387 HGWRS
+387 NGWRT
-392 VGSFGYPVYNVKLK
+392 VGSFGYPVYNVQLK
-406 LHNVD
+406 LHNVN
-411 PATGEGEV
+411 PETGEGEI
-419 VAQGPNVM
+419 VAKGPNVM
-427 LGYYKDPV
+427 LGYYKDPK

-458 GRFYIKGRNN
+458 GRFFIKGRNS

-481 EEIENVVNNVEGVSE
+481 EEIENVINNVEGVSE
-496 SIIVERN
+496 SIVVERD
-503 GRLVALVQ
+503 GRLVALVAPQ
-511 PSEDFIKWDNE
+511 DNFIQWDKE
-522 SEDKLYEKLDN
+522 GEDKLYEKLDA
-533 WKEKILNF
+533 WKKKLLSI
-541 TNKNVNKSSQVSSV
+541 TNKSVSKASQVSSV

-570 RRFKYKESAPTV
+570 RRFKYKDSAPTV
-582 EEKNKQE
+582 EEEQKNK
-589 KK
+589 

>member
-1 MVILLPLD
+1 
-9 CSLDNLSNFAKL
+9 
-21 EIIFFDLPM
+21 M
-30 LQVYKRMQKMR
+30 LQLYKRMQRMR

-70 KEGGYTYASLKD
+70 KEGGYTYSEFKD
-82 KSDALSKTLTQYG
+82 KCDSISKKLTQYG

-106 QSMPNWSVAFFSLAP
+106 QSMPNWSVAFFSIVP
-121 FGRIVIPILPDSSQ
+121 FGRIAIPILPDSSE

-141 INHSETKA
+141 LEHSESKV
-149 IFVSQKLAG
+149 IFVSQKLAS
-158 KVSQEVK
+158 KVSEECRNK
-165 DKMVLVIDMDTLE
+165 LTLVIDIETFEVL
-178 IVKADDEHF
+178 KADDDKF
-187 TCDGKTS
+187 TCDGRAT

-223 LSSNVIT
+223 LASNVIT
-230 CYHSCKRTSKDRW
+230 CYHSCKRNHKDRW
-243 LSVLPMAHT
+243 LSILPMAHT

-276 VATLLLKALKIVK
+276 VPSLLMKALKIVK
-289 PTTMLTVPM
+289 PTTMLTVPL

-306 SVLPTIKNSRT
+306 SVLPTIQKSRT
-317 LTWMNEH
+317 LSWMNEH

-387 HGWRS
+387 NGWRT
-392 VGSFGYPVYNVKLK
+392 VGSFGYPVYNVQLK
-406 LHNVD
+406 LHNVN
-411 PATGEGEV
+411 PETGEGEV
-419 VAQGPNVM
+419 VAKGPNVM
-427 LGYYKDPV
+427 LGYYKDPK

-448 TSDIAVQDEK
+448 TSDIAIQDEK
-458 GRFYIKGRNN
+458 GRFFIKGRNN

-481 EEIENVVNNVEGVSE
+481 EEIENVINNVEGVSE
-496 SIIVERN
+496 SIVVERD
-503 GRLVALVQ
+503 GRLVALVAPQ
-511 PSEDFIKWDNE
+511 ENFIQWDKE
-522 SEDKLYEKLDN
+522 GEDKLYEKLDA
-533 WKEKILNF
+533 WKKKLLSI
-541 TNKNVNKSSQVSSV
+541 TNKNVSKASQVSSV

-570 RRFKYKESAPTV
+570 RRFKYKDSAPTV
-582 EEKNKQE
+582 EEEQKNK
-589 KK
+589 

>member
-1 MVILLPLD
+1 MIQL
-9 CSLDNLSNFAKL
+9 
-21 EIIFFDLPM
+21 
-30 LQVYKRMQKMR
+30 YKRMQRMR
-41 EKYVDT
+41 EKYIDT
-47 LAKLYEYATTVYS
+47 LDKLYDYATTVYS

-70 KEGGYTYASLKD
+70 KEGGYTFGSFKGKCD
-82 KSDALSKTLTQYG
+82 SLSKKLTQYG

-106 QSMPNWSVAFFSLAP
+106 QSMPNWSVAFFSIVP
-121 FGRIVIPILPDSSQ
+121 FGRIAIPILPDSSP

-141 INHSETKA
+141 LEHSESKV
-149 IFVSQKLAG
+149 IFVSQKLAS
-158 KVSQEVK
+158 KVSQECR
-165 DKMVLVIDMDTLE
+165 DKMTLVIDIDTFE
-178 IVKADDEHF
+178 VIQADDQQF
-187 TCDGKTS
+187 TCDGRTAI
-194 VPTPEDIA
+194 PTPDDIA

-223 LSSNVIT
+223 LASNVIT
-230 CYHSCKRTSKDRW
+230 CYHACKRTEKDRW

-276 VATLLLKALKIVK
+276 VASLLMKALKIVK
-289 PTTMLTVPM
+289 PTTMLTVPL

-306 SVLPTIKNSRT
+306 SVLPTIRKSRT
-317 LTWMNEH
+317 LTWMNEN

-351 GAKLDPEVEKF
+351 GAKLDPEVENF

-387 HGWRS
+387 KGWRT
-392 VGSFGYPVYNVKLK
+392 VGSFGYPVYNVKLR
-406 LHNVD
+406 LDNVN
-411 PATGEGEV
+411 PETGEGEI
-419 VAQGPNVM
+419 VAKGPNVM
-427 LGYYKDPV
+427 LGYYKDPS

-458 GRFYIKGRNN
+458 GRFFIKGRNN

-481 EEIENVVNNVEGVSE
+481 EEIENVINNVEGVSE
-496 SIIVERN
+496 SIVVERD
-503 GRLVALVQ
+503 GKLVALVQ
-511 PSEDFIKWDNE
+511 PDENYIQWDKVG
-522 SEDKLYEKLDN
+522 EDKLYEKLDA
-533 WKEKILNF
+533 WKAKLLKI
-541 TNKNVNKSSQVSSV
+541 TNKNVSKASQVSSV

-582 EEKNKQE
+582 EEEQKE

>member
-1 MVILLPLD
+1 
-9 CSLDNLSNFAKL
+9 
-21 EIIFFDLPM
+21 
-30 LQVYKRMQKMR
+30 MR

-47 LAKLYEYATTVYS
+47 LAKLYDYATTVYS
-60 KKQYTQWYDT
+60 KNQYTQWYDT
-70 KEGGYTYASLKD
+70 KEGGYTFNSFKGKCD
-82 KSDALSKTLTQYG
+82 SLSKKLTQYG

-106 QSMPNWSVAFFSLAP
+106 QSMPNWSVAFFSIVP
-121 FGRIVIPILPDSSQ
+121 FGRIAIPILPDSSP
-135 NEVTNI
+135 NEVANI
-141 INHSETKA
+141 LEHSESKV
-149 IFVSQKLAG
+149 IFVSQRLAS
-158 KVSQEVK
+158 KVSQEII
-165 DKMVLVIDMDTLE
+165 DKMTLVIDLDTFE
-178 IVKADDEHF
+178 VIKSDDNKF
-187 TCDGKTS
+187 TCDGRTS
-194 VPTPEDIA
+194 IPTPDDIA

-223 LSSNVIT
+223 LASNVIT
-230 CYHSCKRTSKDRW
+230 CYHSCKRTEKDRW

-276 VATLLLKALKIVK
+276 VASLLMKALKMVK
-289 PTTMLTVPM
+289 PTTMLTVPL

-306 SVLPTIKNSRT
+306 SVLPTIKKSRT
-317 LTWMNEH
+317 LTWMNEN

-351 GAKLDPEVEKF
+351 GAKLDPEVESF

-387 HGWRS
+387 KGWRA
-392 VGSFGYPVYNVKLK
+392 VGSFGYPVYNVRLR
-406 LHNVD
+406 LDNVN
-411 PATGEGEV
+411 PETGEGEI
-419 VAQGPNVM
+419 VAKGPNVM
-427 LGYYKDPV
+427 LGYYKDPA

-481 EEIENVVNNVEGVSE
+481 EEIENVINNVEGVSE
-496 SIIVERN
+496 SIVVERD
-503 GRLVALVQ
+503 GKLVALVQ
-511 PSEDFIKWDNE
+511 PDENYIQWDKE
-522 SEDKLYEKLDN
+522 SEDKLYEKLDA
-533 WKEKILNF
+533 WKAKLLKI
-541 TNKNVNKSSQVSSV
+541 TNKNVSKASQVSSV

-570 RRFKYKESAPTV
+570 RRFKYKKSAPTV
-582 EEKNKQE
+582 EEELKDK
-589 KK
+589 

>member
-1 MVILLPLD
+1 MIQL
-9 CSLDNLSNFAKL
+9 
-21 EIIFFDLPM
+21 
-30 LQVYKRMQKMR
+30 YKRMQRMR

-70 KEGGYTYASLKD
+70 KEGGYTYNSFKGKCD
-82 KSDALSKTLTQYG
+82 SLSKKLTQYG

-106 QSMPNWSVAFFSLAP
+106 QSMPNWSVAFFSIVP
-121 FGRIVIPILPDSSQ
+121 FGRIAIPILPDSSV

-141 INHSETKA
+141 LEHSESKV
-149 IFVSQKLAG
+149 IFVSQKLAS
-158 KVSQEVK
+158 KVSKECR
-165 DKMVLVIDMDTLE
+165 DRMTLVIDIDTFEVLQS
-178 IVKADDEHF
+178 DDEKF
-187 TCDGKTS
+187 TCDGRTS
-194 VPTPEDIA
+194 IPTPDDIA

-223 LSSNVIT
+223 LASNVIT
-230 CYHSCKRTSKDRW
+230 CYHSCKRTEKDRW

-252 LEMTLSMLYPM
+252 LEMTLCMLYPM

-276 VATLLLKALKIVK
+276 VASLLMKALKMVK
-289 PTTMLTVPM
+289 PTTMLTVPL

-306 SVLPTIKNSRT
+306 SVLPTIQKSRT

-341 GGHISFYGIG
+341 GGHMSFYGIG
-351 GAKLDPEVEKF
+351 GAKLDPEVESF

-387 HGWRS
+387 HNWRT

-406 LHNVD
+406 LHNVN
-411 PATGEGEV
+411 PETGEGEII
-419 VAQGPNVM
+419 AKGPNVM
-427 LGYYKDPV
+427 LGYYKDPA

-458 GRFYIKGRNN
+458 GRFSIKGRNN

-481 EEIENVVNNVEGVSE
+481 EEIENVINNVEGVSE
-496 SIIVERN
+496 SIVVERD
-503 GRLVALVQ
+503 GKLVALVQ
-511 PSEDFIKWDNE
+511 PDENYIQWDKE
-522 SEDKLYEKLDN
+522 SEDKLYEKLDA
-533 WKEKILNF
+533 WKSKLLKI
-541 TNKNVNKSSQVSSV
+541 TNKNVSKASQVSSV

-582 EEKNKQE
+582 EEEQKSK
-589 KK
+589 

>member
-1 MVILLPLD
+1 MIQL
-9 CSLDNLSNFAKL
+9 
-21 EIIFFDLPM
+21 
-30 LQVYKRMQKMR
+30 YKRMQRMR

-70 KEGGYTYASLKD
+70 KEGGYTYSSLKAKCD
-82 KSDALSKTLTQYG
+82 SLSKKLTQYG

-106 QSMPNWSVAFFSLAP
+106 QSMPNWSVAFFSIVP
-121 FGRIVIPILPDSSQ
+121 FGRIAIPILPDSSV

-141 INHSETKA
+141 LEHSESKV
-149 IFVSQKLAG
+149 ILVSQKLAG
-158 KVSQEVK
+158 KVSQECR
-165 DKMVLVIDMDTLE
+165 DKMTLVIDMDTFEVL
-178 IVKADDEHF
+178 KSDDEKF
-187 TCDGKTS
+187 TCDGRTT
-194 VPTPEDIA
+194 VPTPDDIA

-223 LSSNVIT
+223 LASNVIT
-230 CYHSCKRTSKDRW
+230 CYHSCKRTEKDRW

-276 VATLLLKALKIVK
+276 VASLLMKALKMVK
-289 PTTMLTVPM
+289 PTTMLTVPL

-306 SVLPTIKNSRT
+306 SVLPTIQKSRT

-351 GAKLDPEVEKF
+351 GAKLDPEVERF

-387 HGWRS
+387 NRWRT

-406 LHNVD
+406 LHNVN
-411 PATGEGEV
+411 PETGEGEV
-419 VAQGPNVM
+419 VAKGPNVM
-427 LGYYKDPV
+427 LGYYKDPK
-435 RTKSV
+435 RTRSV

-458 GRFYIKGRNN
+458 GRFFIKGRNN

-481 EEIENVVNNVEGVSE
+481 EEIENVINNVEGVSE
-496 SIIVERN
+496 SIVVERD
-503 GRLVALVQ
+503 GKLVALVQ
-511 PSEDFIKWDNE
+511 PNENFIQWDKE
-522 SEDKLYEKLDN
+522 GEDKLYETLDAWKAKLL
-533 WKEKILNF
+533 KV
-541 TNKNVNKSSQVSSV
+541 TNKNVSKASQVSSI

-570 RRFKYKESAPTV
+570 RRFKYKDSAPTV
-582 EEKNKQE
+582 EEEQKSK
-589 KK
+589 